1 MKSAPAIA
9 ALLILNTNGT
19 AADGPPTIR
28 FGRDILP
35 ILSHNCFQCHGPDEK
50 ARKAKLRLDTHK
62 GALSVVVP
70 GKSGESELIRRIND
84 EADEL
89 MPPPRTNRQLT
100 AEQKETLRR
109 WIEEGAVWGKHWAYE
124 PVIRP
129 NLPAVKDRSWTR
141 NP

>member
-1 MKSAPAIA
+1 MNFAPAIA
-9 ALLILNTNGT
+9 ALLILTANTI

-62 GALSVVVP
+62 GARSVVVP
-70 GKSGESELIRRIND
+70 GKSGESELIRRINEDGD
-84 EADEL
+84 EM
-89 MPPPRTNRQLT
+89 MPPSRTNRKLT

-109 WIEEGAVWGKHWAYE
+109 WIDEGAVW
-124 PVIRP
+124 
-129 NLPAVKDRSWTR
+129 
-141 NP
+141 